1 MAQDG
6 PAEFCLSHYFNNF
19 ESPQQMKIFLILFAL
34 IAGCASV
41 GKKQAECENQYSVF
55 SEVVLCTK
63 QAFAN
68 DARAKNSADFKLYIL
83 KGEQLAEKVKSREI
97 TDLDAKV
104 EWQRL
109 YVNLKNNEE
118 SRSEAAAATYNAS
131 KPRQTVCTPVGNSVS
146 CRTY

>member
-1 MAQDG
+1 
-6 PAEFCLSHYFNNF
+6 
-19 ESPQQMKIFLILFAL
+19 MKRYLIICAL

-55 SEVVLCTK
+55 SEVVTCTK
-63 QAFAN
+63 VAFAN

-83 KGEQLAEKVKSREI
+83 KGEQLAEKVKSKEI

-109 YVNLKNNEE
+109 FVNLKNNEE
-118 SRSEAAAATYNAS
+118 NQSEAAAARYNAT
-131 KPRQTVCTPVGNSVS
+131 KPRQTFCTPIGNSVT